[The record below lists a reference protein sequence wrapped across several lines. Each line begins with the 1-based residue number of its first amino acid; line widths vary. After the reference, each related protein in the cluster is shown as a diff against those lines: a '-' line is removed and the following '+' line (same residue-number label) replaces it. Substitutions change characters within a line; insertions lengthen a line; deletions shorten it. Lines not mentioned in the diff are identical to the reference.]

1 VLAQERE
8 QVLALVQELVLA
20 QERGQVL
27 AQERGQVLAQE
38 RELVLAQE
46 RGLVQEPVLALL
58 PFSSRWHLSR
68 RRFRWW
74 RQEWRERVRFLVS
87 HRKLRMPMA
96 GRLQGSRGCVSW
108 WYVVVVVLE
117 GNFHR
122 PQALRLIPT
131 EDAPRCGPFTCL
143 RWRVFH
149 AQSLCTFLSLQ
160 GFPSLA
166 DGASQPMIRL
176 LSRSPAPP

>member
-8 QVLALVQELVLA
+8 QVLALGQE
-20 QERGQVL
+20 QVL
-27 AQERGQVLAQE
+27 AQEQEQVLAQE
-38 RELVLAQE
+38 QELAQE

-176 LSRSPAPP
+176 RSRSPAPP

>member
-1 VLAQERE
+1 MLAQERE
-8 QVLALVQELVLA
+8 QVLALGQE
-20 QERGQVL
+20 QVL
-27 AQERGQVLAQE
+27 AQEQEQVLAQE
-38 RELVLAQE
+38 QELAQE

-176 LSRSPAPP
+176 RSRSPAPP